1 MQTLRADNLTSHYGE
16 KVLFED
22 VSFLI
27 NEGDRIGLIG
37 TNGSGK
43 TSLLNVIAGQ
53 TGADAGQ
60 ITKPG
65 DYTIGYL
72 MQQPSF
78 DPDLSITDAVF
89 SSILQSAYI

>member
-1 MQTLRADNLTSHYGE
+1 MQTLRADNLTSRYGE

-53 TGADAGQ
+53 TGADAGR
-60 ITKPG
+60 
-65 DYTIGYL
+65 
-72 MQQPSF
+72 S
-78 DPDLSITDAVF
+78 LSRGTTRLAT
-89 SSILQSAYI
+89 

>member
-1 MQTLRADNLTSHYGE
+1 MQTLRADNLTSRYGE

-43 TSLLNVIAGQ
+43 T
-53 TGADAGQ
+53 
-60 ITKPG
+60 
-65 DYTIGYL
+65 
-72 MQQPSF
+72 
-78 DPDLSITDAVF
+78 
-89 SSILQSAYI
+89 